1 MSLITIS
8 ITSQGKTKEVTKKQ
22 EKVEVEKVEQEGP
35 RGGKKGEVDGEEE
48 EVEDGDGRT
57 KTETRKERNNKGGRR
72 GTAGGRDTTTVSAFV
87 LSKINVYYFH

>member
-57 KTETRKERNNKGGRR
+57 KTETRKERNNKGRKE
-72 GTAGGRDTTTVSAFV
+72 RDSRWKGHNY
-87 LSKINVYYFH
+87 SKCLCSI